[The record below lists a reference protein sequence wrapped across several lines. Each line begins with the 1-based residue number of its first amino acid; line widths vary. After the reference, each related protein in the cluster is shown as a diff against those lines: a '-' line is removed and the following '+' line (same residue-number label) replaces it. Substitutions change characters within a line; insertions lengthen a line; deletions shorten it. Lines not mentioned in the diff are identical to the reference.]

1 MILHIF
7 VIIFSD
13 LQVSVHKS
21 IDNYYFMK
29 SKTKSS
35 MLLLTSVAVAVGC
48 TQQQEGTKQGPSA
61 PTGGLDRTVLPI
73 KEPTYQPIREL
84 DARNAKAP
92 DRFEVKAP
100 DNAPNV
106 LIVLIDDFGFGHS
119 SAFGGPINMP
129 NLEKLASHGLK
140 YNRFHTTALCS
151 PTRTA
156 LLTGYNHHSNNAGA
170 IMEVA
175 TAFPGNTGIR
185 PQTITPM
192 AEVLRMN
199 GYSTAAFGKYHETP
213 PWEGSVS
220 GPYDRWP
227 TGSGFDK
234 FYGFIGGETNQWHP
248 MVYDGTTRVYP
259 KVEDP
264 NYHFT
269 TDMTDQ
275 ALAWINTQQSLT
287 PDKPFYVYFATG
299 ATHAPHHAPKSY
311 IEKYKGKFSQGWDKV
326 REETLER
333 QKQLGIVPQNTVL
346 APKPAD
352 IKDWELLTPDEK
364 RLFERQMEVF
374 AGFAEH
380 TDYEVGRLIAA
391 LEERGELDNTLIFYI
406 VGDNGSSA
414 EGGMIGLYNENTYF
428 NSVQE
433 TLEMQLGMIDELGTE
448 HTYNHFAAGW
458 AVAGNTPFTW
468 TKQVA
473 SNFGGTRNGMV
484 VCWPEGIQAHGE
496 VRSQFH
502 HVIDVA
508 PTIYEA
514 TGVPA
519 PKMVNGIEQRPIEG
533 VSMVYTFNNA
543 TAPDAHKTQYF
554 EMMGNRAIYHDGW
567 FAGTIHKAP
576 WEAAPRRPLTE
587 DVWELYNVNE
597 DFSQAHN
604 LAEENPA
611 KLEELKKMFM
621 DEAVKY
627 NVLPIDDR
635 SIERF
640 DPVIAGRPD
649 LMNGR
654 TKLTLYEGAKGIPE
668 NAFINVKNTSL
679 SIIADVEVQANASGV
694 LVCQGG
700 DFGGW
705 TFYMTDGMP
714 AYTYNWVGLEIYTIS
729 TQQKINPGKHIL
741 KFDFAYEGGRGGAG
755 TGTIYLD
762 GTMIGEGTITH
773 TNANT
778 FGVDESADVGIDE
791 NTLVFPGYKGKEKF
805 SGKINSL
812 TIETYPKQ

>member
-1 MILHIF
+1 M
-7 VIIFSD
+7 
-13 LQVSVHKS
+13 
-21 IDNYYFMK
+21 
-29 SKTKSS
+29 KTKLFYSS
-35 MLLLTSVAVAVGC
+35 ALLLLMACNAPKNEPAATS
-48 TQQQEGTKQGPSA
+48 
-61 PTGGLDRTVLPI
+61 TGMDRSVLPI
-73 KEPTYQPIREL
+73 KEPEAPTLSEL

-92 DRFEVKAP
+92 ERFEVKAP
-100 DNAPNV
+100 EKAPNV
-106 LIVLIDDFGFGHS
+106 LVILIDDIGFGHS

-129 NLEKLASHGLK
+129 NLERLAANGLK

-185 PQTITPM
+185 PQSITPI
-192 AEVLRMN
+192 AGVLRMN

-213 PWEGSVS
+213 PWEASVS

-227 TGSGFDK
+227 TGSGFEK

-259 KVEDP
+259 NVEDP

-269 TDMTDQ
+269 NDMADQ
-275 ALAWINTQQSLT
+275 ALAWMNTQQSLT
-287 PDKPFYVYFATG
+287 PDKPFYMYFATG
-299 ATHAPHHAPKSY
+299 ATHAPHHAPKDF
-311 IEKYKGKFSQGWDKV
+311 IAKYKGKFSQGWDKV

-333 QKQLGIVPQNTVL
+333 QKKLGVVPQNTVL
-346 APKPAD
+346 APKPEA
-352 IKDWELLTPDEK
+352 IKDWDQLTPDEK

-374 AGFAEH
+374 AGFGEH
-380 TDYEVGRLIAA
+380 TDNQVGRLLDA
-391 LEERGELDNTLIFYI
+391 LEARGELDNTLIFYI

-414 EGGMIGLYNENTYF
+414 EGGMIGLFNENTYF
-428 NSVQE
+428 NAVPE
-433 TLEMQLGMIDELGTE
+433 PLEMQLNKIDKLGTE
-448 HTYNHFAAGW
+448 ETYNHFAAGW

-484 VCWPEGIQAHGE
+484 AHWPAGIQAKNE

-514 TGVPA
+514 AGVPA
-519 PKMVNGIEQRPIEG
+519 PKSVNGIAQRPIEG
-533 VSMVYTFNNA
+533 LSMVYSFNNA
-543 TAPDAHKTQYF
+543 TAPDVRKTQYF
-554 EMMGNRAIYHDGW
+554 EMIGNRAIYHDGW

-576 WEAAPRRPLTE
+576 WEPQPRRPLAE

-597 DFSQAHN
+597 DFSQANN
-604 LAEENPA
+604 LVESNPQ
-611 KLEELKKMFM
+611 KLEELKQKFLE
-621 DEAVKY
+621 EAKKY
-627 NVLPIDDR
+627 HVLPIDDR

-654 TKLTLYEGAKGIPE
+654 TKLTLYEGATGMPE

-679 SIIADVEVQANASGV
+679 KITAEVDVPANGNGV
-694 LVCQGG
+694 VICQGG

-705 TFYMTDGMP
+705 TFYLMDGKP
-714 AYTYNWVGLEIYTIS
+714 AYTYNWVGLEMYTVS
-729 TQQKINPGKHIL
+729 SSQKMAAGKHTL
-741 KFDFAYEGGRGGAG
+741 VLDFAYEGGRGGGGMA
-755 TGTIYLD
+755 TILLD
-762 GTMIGEGTITH
+762 GNKIASGKINK
-773 TNANT
+773 TNSNT
-778 FGVDESADVGIDE
+778 FGIDESADVGTDE
-791 NTLVFPGYKGKEKF
+791 NTPVNPAYARKEKF
-805 SGKINSL
+805 NGKINSVVID
-812 TIETYPKQ
+812 TKPGQ

>member
-1 MILHIF
+1 MITRMLTL
-7 VIIFSD
+7 VSAAVLLFSCAP
-13 LQVSVHKS
+13 K
-21 IDNYYFMK
+21 
-29 SKTKSS
+29 
-35 MLLLTSVAVAVGC
+35 
-48 TQQQEGTKQGPSA
+48 QEGPQA
-61 PTGGLDRTVLPI
+61 TGTPGALDRSVLPI
-73 KEPTYQPIREL
+73 KEPTYPAITEL
-84 DARNAKAP
+84 DARNSKAP
-92 DRFEVKAP
+92 ARFEVKAP
-100 DNAPNV
+100 DKAPNV
-106 LIVLIDDFGFGHS
+106 VIVLIDDIGFGHS
-119 SAFGGPINMP
+119 SAFGGPIHMP
-129 NLEKLASHGLK
+129 TLERLAANGLK

-170 IMEVA
+170 IMEVG

-185 PQTITPM
+185 PQTITPI
-192 AEVLRMN
+192 AQVLRMN

-269 TDMTDQ
+269 TDMTNQ
-275 ALAWINTQQSLT
+275 ALAWMNTQQSLT
-287 PDKPFYVYFATG
+287 PDKPFFMYFATG
-299 ATHAPHHAPKSY
+299 ATHAPHHAPRSY
-311 IEKYKGKFSQGWDKV
+311 IEKYKGKFAQGWDKL

-333 QKQLGIVPQNTVL
+333 QKKLGVVPQNTVL

-352 IKDWELLTPDEK
+352 IKDWDKLTADER

-380 TDYEVGRLIAA
+380 TDDEVGRLVAA
-391 LEERGELDNTLIFYI
+391 LEERGELDNTLFFYI

-414 EGGMIGLYNENTYF
+414 EGGMIGMFNENTYF
-428 NSVQE
+428 NGVQE
-433 TLEMQLGMIDELGTE
+433 TLDMQLKRINELGTE

-484 VCWPEGIQAHGE
+484 LHWPAGIKSKNE

-508 PTIYEA
+508 PTIYQA
-514 TGVPA
+514 VGVPA
-519 PKMVNGIEQRPIEG
+519 PRMVNGIEQRPMEG
-533 VSMVYTFNNA
+533 VAMNYSFDNA
-543 TAPDAHKTQYF
+543 SAPDTRTTQYF
-554 EMMGNRAIYHDGW
+554 EMIGNRAIYHEGW

-576 WEAAPRRPLTE
+576 WEAAPRRPLAD
-587 DVWELYNVNE
+587 DVWELYNVDE
-597 DFSQAHN
+597 DFSQANN
-604 LAEENPA
+604 LAEKNPA

-621 DEAVKY
+621 EEAVRY

-654 TKLTLYEGAKGIPE
+654 TKLTLYEGARGIPE

-679 SIIADVEVQANASGV
+679 AITADVNVPANASGV
-694 LVCQGG
+694 ILCQGG

-705 TFYMTDGMP
+705 TLYMLDGKL
-714 AYTYNWVGLEIYTIS
+714 AYTYNWVGLEAYTVTS
-729 TQQKINPGKHIL
+729 TQKVPAGKHTL
-741 KFDFAYEGGRGGAG
+741 KLDFAYEGGRGGGG
-755 TGTIYLD
+755 TAVLSMNGKP
-762 GTMIGEGTITH
+762 IGEGKIAK
-773 TNANT
+773 TNSNT
-778 FGVDESADVGIDE
+778 FGIDESADVGVDE
-791 NTLVFPGYKGKEKF
+791 NTPVAPVYAKREKF
-805 SGKINSL
+805 TGKIASV
-812 TIETYPKQ
+812 TIETIPAK

>member
-1 MILHIF
+1 MKRILE
-7 VIIFSD
+7 
-13 LQVSVHKS
+13 KS
-21 IDNYYFMK
+21 LILPLGA
-29 SKTKSS
+29 
-35 MLLLTSVAVAVGC
+35 LLVLAGCQRSGSIPETPGNNAAV
-48 TQQQEGTKQGPSA
+48 
-61 PTGGLDRTVLPI
+61 DRTVLPI
-73 KEPTYQPIREL
+73 KEPGNPAITEL
-84 DARNAKAP
+84 DARNASAP
-92 DRFEVKAP
+92 ARFEVKAP
-100 DNAPNV
+100 ANAPNV
-106 LIVLIDDFGFGHS
+106 VIVLIDDIGFGHS
-119 SAFGGPINMP
+119 SAFGGPIHMP
-129 NLEKLASHGLK
+129 TLEKLASNGLK

-185 PQTITPM
+185 PQSITP
-192 AEVLRMN
+192 ASQVLRLN

-213 PWEGSVS
+213 PWEASLS

-248 MVYDGTTRVYP
+248 MVYDGTTRVFP
-259 KVEDP
+259 NVDDP
-264 NYHFT
+264 DYHFT

-299 ATHAPHHAPKSY
+299 ATHAPHHAPKAY

-333 QKQLGIVPQNTVL
+333 QKKLGVVPANTVL

-352 IKDWELLTPDEK
+352 IKDWDKLTPDEK
-364 RLFERQMEVF
+364 RLFERQMEIF

-380 TDYEVGRLIAA
+380 TDYEVGRLVAA
-391 LEERGELDNTLIFYI
+391 LEERGEMDNTLFFYI

-414 EGGMIGLYNENTYF
+414 EGGMIGMYNENTYF
-428 NSVQE
+428 NGVIE
-433 TLEMQLGMIDELGTE
+433 TLEMQLSRLEKLGTE
-448 HTYNHFAAGW
+448 ETYNHFAAGW

-484 VCWPEGIQAHGE
+484 LHWPAGIKAKNE

-508 PTIYEA
+508 PTIYESV
-514 TGVPA
+514 GIPA
-519 PKMVNGIEQRPIEG
+519 PRVVNGIEQRPMEG
-533 VSMVYTFNNA
+533 ISMLYSFDNA
-543 TAPDAHKTQYF
+543 AAPDARTTQYF
-554 EMMGNRAIYHDGW
+554 EMIGNRAIYHEGW

-576 WEAAPRRPLTE
+576 WEPAPRRPLTE

-597 DFSQAHN
+597 DFSQANN
-604 LAEENPA
+604 LAEKEPA
-611 KLEELKKMFM
+611 KLEELKQLFLE
-621 DEAVKY
+621 EAVKY

-635 SIERF
+635 SIERL
-640 DPVIAGRPD
+640 DPAVAGRPD

-654 TKLTLYEGAKGIPE
+654 TSLTLYEGATGIPE
-668 NAFINVKNTSL
+668 NAFINIKNTSL
-679 SIIADVEVQANASGV
+679 TITAEIDVTSNASGV
-694 LVCQGG
+694 ILCQGG

-705 TFYMTDGMP
+705 SFYMLAGKP
-714 AYTYNWVGLEIYTIS
+714 CYTYNFVGLEFFTIQS
-729 TQQKINPGKHIL
+729 GEKVMPGKHTL
-741 KFDFAYEGGRGGAG
+741 KFDFAYEGGRGGGG

-762 GTMIGEGTITH
+762 GKKIGEGKIGK
-773 TNANT
+773 TNSNT
-778 FGVDESADVGIDE
+778 FGIDESADVGTDQ
-791 NTLVFPGYKGKEKF
+791 NTPVFFGYHGKEEF
-805 SGKINSL
+805 TGKINKV
-812 TIETYPKQ
+812 TVETFPLKN

>member
-1 MILHIF
+1 MKHTSQIALLLLL
-7 VIIFSD
+7 VA
-13 LQVSVHKS
+13 S
-21 IDNYYFMK
+21 ITFRCTQP
-29 SKTKSS
+29 SKTETVLHS
-35 MLLLTSVAVAVGC
+35 G
-48 TQQQEGTKQGPSA
+48 EF
-61 PTGGLDRTVLPI
+61 DRTVLPI
-73 KEPTYQPIREL
+73 KEPTYPAITEL

-92 DRFEVKAP
+92 ARFEVKAP
-100 DNAPNV
+100 DKAPNV
-106 LIVLIDDFGFGHS
+106 VIVLIDDIGFGHS
-119 SAFGGPINMP
+119 SAFGGPIHMP
-129 NLEKLASHGLK
+129 TLEKLASNGLK

-185 PQTITPM
+185 PQTITPV
-192 AEVLRMN
+192 ADVLRLN

-259 KVEDP
+259 KVDDP
-264 NYHFT
+264 TYHFT
-269 TDMTDQ
+269 NDMTDQ
-275 ALAWINTQQSLT
+275 ALAWMNTQQSLT
-287 PDKPFYVYFATG
+287 PDKPFYMYFATG
-299 ATHAPHHAPKSY
+299 ATHAPHHAPQEY
-311 IEKYKGKFSQGWDKV
+311 TDKYKGKFSLGWDKV
-326 REETLER
+326 REETLAR
-333 QKQLGIVPQNTVL
+333 QKALGVVPESTVL
-346 APKPAD
+346 APKPAE
-352 IKDWELLTPDEK
+352 IKDWDKLSADEK
-364 RLFERQMEVF
+364 RLFERQMEIF

-380 TDYEVGRLIAA
+380 TDAQVGRLVAA
-391 LEERGELDNTLIFYI
+391 LEERGELDNTFFVYI

-414 EGGMIGLYNENTYF
+414 EGGMIGMFNENTYF
-428 NSVQE
+428 NGVQE
-433 TLEMQLGMIDELGTE
+433 TLDMQLSRINQLGTE

-484 VCWPEGIQAHGE
+484 MHWPAGIKSKNE

-502 HVIDVA
+502 HVIDIA
-508 PTIYEA
+508 PTIYESV
-514 TGVPA
+514 GVPT
-519 PKMVNGIEQRPIEG
+519 PKMVNGIAQKPMEG
-533 VSMVYTFNNA
+533 VSMKYSFDNA
-543 TAPDAHKTQYF
+543 TSPDMRKTQYF
-554 EMMGNRAIYHDGW
+554 EMIGNRAIYHEGW

-576 WEAAPRRPLTE
+576 WEGKPRGPLAD

-597 DFSQAHN
+597 DFSQANN
-604 LAEENPA
+604 LANKNPE
-611 KLEELKKMFM
+611 KLAELKKKFT
-621 DEAVKY
+621 DEAVKF

-654 TKLTLYEGAKGIPE
+654 TKLELYEGAKGIPE

-679 SIIADVEVQANASGV
+679 SITAELDVPANANGV
-694 LVCQGG
+694 ILCQGG

-705 TFYMTDGMP
+705 SFYMQDGKP
-714 AYTYNWVGLEIYTIS
+714 VYFYNWVGLEMYS
-729 TQQKINPGKHIL
+729 VAATQKVGAGKHTIKL
-741 KFDFAYEGGRGGAG
+741 DFAYDGGRGAGGTATISMDGAK
-755 TGTIYLD
+755 
-762 GTMIGEGTITH
+762 IGEGKIAK
-773 TNANT
+773 TNSNT
-778 FGVDESADVGIDE
+778 FGIDESADVGTDE
-791 NTLVFPGYKGKEKF
+791 NTPVNPAYVKKEKF
-805 SGKINSL
+805 TGRIHKV
-812 TIETYPKQ
+812 TVETFPGMK